1 MSKNGKGR
9 KLVSLCAVGI
19 ALFMM
24 FSLVSF
30 TPLADAAFSS
40 VTITDVTPTEL
51 HPGDTR
57 EVTVTVKNNGGRDA
71 RDIRLSFEGTKN
83 VSLVGP
89 TVAHINTLNSWC
101 SKKVE
106 IMVHVKEEAPNGVYP
121 VPVTCKWRGYYFDPA
136 KGYVATDTINV
147 SLGISFNVI
156 GKGVINIGDISTD
169 PADIRPGNEDVEIR
183 AFIENSGEAAAK
195 DIEARLLC
203 GDKFKPSWSGT
214 DRSYIGRL
222 NSGEKGEAIFHID
235 IGDGIESKMY
245 SIPLQIRYKDT
256 KGVGYEVMRSVD
268 ILVKPKPE
276 FEIVS
281 YYTEPANISAGD
293 NGVKL
298 HVKIRN
304 TGSEKAESVSVRST
318 GEAEVPFDFD
328 VKSDYVGN
336 LKPDEEWTAVLK
348 FDVDKDALPKAYQQ
362 GIEIRCTGDRDLGDY
377 NVYLF
382 DKMIPISISSNSS
395 GTFSVPGFEV
405 SFALIALF
413 VVFILFLRRKR

>member
-30 TPLADAAFSS
+30 TPPAGAAFSS

-57 EVTVTVKNNGGRDA
+57 EVIVTVKNNGGRDA

-101 SKKVE
+101 SKEVE

-136 KGYVATDTINV
+136 KGYVATETINV

-156 GKGVINIGDISTD
+156 GKGVINIGDVTTD
-169 PADIRPGNEDVEIR
+169 PTDIRPGNEDVEIR

-195 DIEARLLC
+195 DIEAKLLC

-235 IGDGIESKMY
+235 IADNVESNTY
-245 SIPLQIRYKDT
+245 SIPLQIKYKDT
-256 KGVGYEVMRSVD
+256 KGEEYKVMREIN

-298 HVKIRN
+298 HVRIRN

-348 FDVDKDALPKAYQQ
+348 FDVDTDALPKAYQQ

-382 DKMIPISISSNSS
+382 DKMIPISVSSNSS
-395 GTFSVPGFEV
+395 GAFSVPGFEV
-405 SFALIALF
+405 LFALIALF
-413 VVFILFLRRKR
+413 VVFVLFLRRKR

>member
-1 MSKNGKGR
+1 MSKKDKGR

-19 ALFMM
+19 ALFML

-30 TPLADAAFSS
+30 TPLAGAAFSS

-71 RDIRLSFEGTKN
+71 RDVRLSFEGTKN

-89 TVAHINTLNSWC
+89 KVVQMNTLNSWC
-101 SKKVE
+101 SKEVE
-106 IMVHVKEEAPNGVYP
+106 IRVHVKEEASNGVYLIP
-121 VPVTCKWRGYYFDPA
+121 VNCSWNEYYFAPA
-136 KGYVATDTINV
+136 EGYVTEPKGPV
-147 SLGISFNVI
+147 ELGLYFNVI
-156 GKGVINIGDISTD
+156 GKGMINIGNVSTD
-169 PADIRPGNEDVEIR
+169 PADIRPGKENVKVSVN
-183 AFIENSGEAAAK
+183 IENSGEAAAK
-195 DIEARLLC
+195 DVEAKLFC
-203 GDKFKPSWSGT
+203 NEGFKPSWSGT

-222 NSGEKGEAIFHID
+222 NSGDSKVATFHVD
-235 IGDGIESKMY
+235 VADGIESKMY
-245 SIPLQIRYKDT
+245 SIPLQIKYKDT
-256 KGVGYEVMRSVD
+256 KGGEYVVMRE
-268 ILVKPKPE
+268 INPLVKPKPE

-281 YYTEPANISAGD
+281 FYTEPANISCGD
-293 NGVKL
+293 YVTL

-304 TGSEKAESVSVRST
+304 VGSEKAESVSVRST

-348 FDVDKDALPKAYQQ
+348 FDVDTDALPKAYQQ

-405 SFALIALF
+405 LFALIALF
-413 VVFILFLRRKR
+413 AVFILFLRRKRV